1 MEPTCEYK
9 YDCLFIKLNEYL
21 AEKMN
26 GLAIHL
32 LFCLYVGKVN
42 AYNPKNPP
50 ILMMNEQRKAGMLYA
65 KFNRA

>member
-9 YDCLFIKLNEYL
+9 YDCFFIKLNEYL
-21 AEKMN
+21 VEKMN

-42 AYNPKNPP
+42 EYNPK
-50 ILMMNEQRKAGMLYA
+50 RTKY
-65 KFNRA
+65 